1 MNVVAQKCFIFLISI
16 CLLLLLLSK
25 NNKSAFGENTSMD
38 NSSVF
43 SKEVLDAIIS
53 MSDEEVLAVNIWIRD
68 LDYDQLRSDVI
79 KKTGISEDSL
89 FSRNANTGSGT
100 NHGTV
105 SENDLSNF
113 DLLVYNSSGTL
124 IAGSGS
130 TTNNA
135 EMVRFYATKGQTYT
149 IKINRVSSQVYEK
162 YTLAHR

>member
-1 MNVVAQKCFIFLISI
+1 MMTYVPSLK
-16 CLLLLLLSK
+16 
-25 NNKSAFGENTSMD
+25 TRP
-38 NSSVF
+38 
-43 SKEVLDAIIS
+43 DAIKAAIMAS
-53 MSDEEVLAVNIWIRD
+53 ADRKTTTEEFGFITNKEGAGVVYSYDALPILASILSEGTNYCNSNAYQTFSYTPSSTGFVNFVLCWYKR
-68 LDYDQLRSDVI
+68 
-79 KKTGISEDSL
+79 
-89 FSRNANTGSGT
+89 NTGSGT